1 MKTVTT
7 DSEKAEITVKLSY
20 MDIKYL
26 ILKYRDHHVDSPETK
41 ICKHLAAGLKAYLV
55 RKAKQGGLPQYVID
69 DAILNL
75 EDAEPKEYV
84 DKSTIIIDPEK
95 EKENE

>member
-1 MKTVTT
+1 METVTT

-26 ILKYRDHHVDSPETK
+26 LLKYRDFHIDSTEMK

-55 RKAKQGGLPQYVID
+55 RKAKQGGLPQHIID
-69 DAILNL
+69 DAIMNL
-75 EDAEPKEYV
+75 ENSKPKEFV
-84 DKSTIIIDPEK
+84 DKSTILINP
-95 EKENE
+95 EKENENE